1 MTLGDG
7 FPAALEVDT
16 FRFRKRKQFR
26 FGRKTMLKTK
36 LVAALLAAG
45 FLAAAPLSALAADAR
60 GDWVRPNGASK
71 IRITPCGSALC
82 GKLIWLREPR
92 KDTENP
98 DASKRDRP
106 LLGVEI
112 VQSMKP
118 TAKANQWKG
127 KVYNAEDGKTYTGFI
142 ELTSAGKLK
151 LEGCVMGGLICKG
164 ESWSRAN

>member
-1 MTLGDG
+1 
-7 FPAALEVDT
+7 
-16 FRFRKRKQFR
+16 
-26 FGRKTMLKTK
+26 MLKSFVTTAC
-36 LVAALLAAG
+36 VAAGLLAAT
-45 FLAAAPLSALAADAR
+45 AADSLAADAR

-71 IRITPCGSALC
+71 IRISSCGSSLC

-92 KDTENP
+92 DDTKNP
-98 DASKRDRP
+98 DAAKRSRP

-118 TAKANQWKG
+118 TGKDGQWKG

-142 ELTSAGKLK
+142 ELNSADKLK

-164 ESWSRAN
+164 ETWTRVQ